1 MADRLVGDPN
11 LTNMDLFRSEEM
23 SLVQLIIPAESARE
37 TIANL
42 GELGLLQFKDV
53 SVLLHTTLSFSLGF
67 YCSVQRNDYLYFRF
81 CLITIVL
88 QQRTED

>member
-1 MADRLVGDPN
+1 MAAQLGGDPSS
-11 LTNMDLFRSEEM
+11 TSMDLFRSEEM

-53 SVLLHTTLSFSLGF
+53 RLLVHFSQNL
-67 YCSVQRNDYLYFRF
+67 C
-81 CLITIVL
+81 
-88 QQRTED
+88 